1 VNAEPFQGAGSGGR
15 ARVLVKDKLGSA
27 GIEMLEREFDVVE
40 GVDWHQDEF
49 VRRIGEFDG
58 LVVRSAARVTADVI
72 EAGVHLKVIGRAGVG
87 VDNIDVEAATR
98 RGIVVV
104 NAPQSNV
111 LSAAEHTVAMI
122 MACARNIPQAHAALK
137 AGRWEKSRWSGV
149 ELKDKT
155 LGIIGLGRIGF
166 LVAERARGLQMK
178 VVAYDPYVPVERF
191 RELALD
197 RAETP
202 ADVYR
207 RADFITV
214 HLPKSS
220 ETLGFIDDEAFAQMK
235 AGVRVVN
242 VARGGIIDE
251 EALARALDSGKVA
264 GAAVD
269 VFPSEPTTDDILLG
283 YEKVV
288 VTPHLGASTAEANV
302 RAGTIIAEQVSAVLN
317 GSFAS
322 NAVNIP
328 LVAGEEADELMPVLP
343 VCGQLGKL
351 VAQLS
356 EHPVER
362 LEIQYEGNVA
372 RYDTR
377 ILTLGVLQGF
387 LSRLVEGAVNFVN
400 AGSLAEERGVAVSET
415 REPAV
420 TDFLNLVRVR
430 ALDDQGELVV
440 AGTTLGP
447 RHRPRLVT
455 VHGADV
461 DIEPY
466 ASMVFVR
473 AAAQVPGTFGKIGAK
488 IGEFGINIAQVS
500 VGKTEVGQPEVM
512 GLALDAPISEEQVAE
527 LVAAAGL
534 LDARRAEL

>member
-1 VNAEPFQGAGSGGR
+1 VSE
-15 ARVLVKDKLGSA
+15 ARRKILVKDKLGKA
-27 GIEMLEREFDVVE
+27 GIDLLEREFEVVQ
-40 GVDWHQDEF
+40 GTDWDQDEF

-58 LVVRSAARVTADVI
+58 LVVRSAAKVTAEVI
-72 EAGVHLKVIGRAGVG
+72 EAGDRLQVIGRAGVG

-104 NAPQSNV
+104 NAPQSNI

-122 MACARNIPQAHAALK
+122 AACARNIPQAHAALK
-137 AGRWEKSRWSGV
+137 AGRWEKSKWTGV

-191 RELALD
+191 HELALE

-207 RADFITV
+207 QADFITV
-214 HLPKSS
+214 HLPKNA
-220 ETLGFIDDEAFAQMK
+220 ETLGFIDDKAFSQMK
-235 AGVRVVN
+235 DGVRVVN

-251 EALARALDSGKVA
+251 EALARALESGKVA
-264 GAAVD
+264 AAAAD
-269 VFPSEPTTDDILLG
+269 VFPTEPTTDDVLFRYDNVI
-283 YEKVV
+283 

-302 RAGTIIAEQVSAVLN
+302 RAGAIIAEQVSAVLS
-317 GSFAS
+317 GRFAS

-328 LVAGEEADELMPVLP
+328 LVPGEEADELIPLLP
-343 VCGQLGKL
+343 VCEQLGKL
-351 VAQLS
+351 IVQLS
-356 EHPVER
+356 ERPVER
-362 LEIQYEGNVA
+362 LEIHYEGNAA

-387 LSRLVEGAVNFVN
+387 LSPLVEGDVNFVN
-400 AGSLAEERGVAVSET
+400 AGSLAEERGVGVNET
-415 REPAV
+415 KEPAV

-430 ALDDQGELVV
+430 AFDGRSELVV

-447 RHRPRLVT
+447 RHRPRLVA
-455 VHGADV
+455 VYGADV

-466 ASMVFVR
+466 SNMIFVR

-500 VGKTEVGQPEVM
+500 VGKTEQGRPEVM
-512 GLALDAPISEEQVAE
+512 GLALDAPISDGQVAE

-534 LDARRAEL
+534 LDAKRVEL